1 MITEM
6 VKTLQ
11 NYDFSNWAPAVC
23 TGTGGTG
30 TGAGESGNSLDSHSL
45 AFGSK
50 KTLWLAELLLAF
62 ILISYSSMH

>member
-1 MITEM
+1 MMISNQTGWGNDNYKME
-6 VKTLQ
+6 KTLQ

-30 TGAGESGNSLDSHSL
+30 ADAGESGNSFHSHSL

-50 KTLWLAELLLAF
+50 KNSLAGQ
-62 ILISYSSMH
+62 Y